1 MFSRQKSGDNFIL
14 NKYNNT
20 HEQSSA
26 LYTFHKPYQSQVTSD
41 SMLGSSNMQQINKQ
55 QPQLNQQMQQNNRK
69 SYNAIS
75 AQSADYASQQ
85 SLGSKQVIQ
94 KSQNELLEQDVN
106 ISDIPS
112 QGAPSLIDFNIL
124 QRNGG
129 EDHKTKSINILTV
142 GSELSQNQIGNQNVM
157 NSSNSITNQST
168 SQSKQIQQQNQ
179 AQKKV
184 KSNIFA
190 KQFEQQHLQYQQ
202 QQQLASQYNSQSS
215 SSNIQNKQQIQQNQQ
230 SNQSIVP
237 PNINLNAKVNKNSLN
252 NVIGLGQKT
261 STTSTPQ
268 NISSGLAKSDKSLNQ
283 PLQNSTFK
291 SMKRDVSPIKNAPYQ
306 LNNNIEDN
314 QKIAYISSSIANP
327 SLLVQSGQSTSSNQK
342 AQIQKQN
349 SFSEQ
354 FNKQPSNLIN
364 QILPAG
370 QTQSFIINGQYTN
383 APVLSNSTY
392 NGVQLQYAPSISTSC
407 SNLSKSQKTQST
419 YDQYLV
425 KHNDSKPQSKNS
437 IENIGGLN
445 NNSNQQN
452 KPNKYGIQQG
462 KKSSYTSFSIN
473 GGNTNSQDFNNAQ
486 QLYFQEKSPSQ
497 TANNNGNTQIK
508 ANGHRRQNSYSHKS
522 SNVAT
527 ENDEQIEDYNVQSHQ
542 NLNLSVGVKNEQQ
555 RSIVNFQE
563 EIQNQ
568 FGNLNNNISSSSQNA
583 DSIAQR
589 MSSSSQSTVQKQF
602 SNSREQQSKKEH
614 FGFNN
619 KISFYNNNSS
629 NLQKQKGQ
637 NSSYGIKESI
647 DIYKQNA
654 NNATQ
659 VKSKNTQSTIQ
670 SNHSM
675 SKSLY
680 DKNQFSNGKFEWR
693 HKTEQNDEDNDQLAA
708 QTYAIISGQSST
720 NKIVDEISKDQQ
732 NNMEQ
737 QQIQHHHQQQQ
748 QQQQQQY
755 QQNSHQNLQINQ
767 NSLNTSKN
775 QQQQNKLNGF
785 QSQHQQSFD
794 KQFLKKN
801 FTNYV
806 LNQNLSNNQ
815 KQQFNQQCPEQLVNL
830 NSNQF
835 SSKSAMPS
843 PGSNNIVQRMQK
855 NIFFTKQNSIND
867 ESINTSENQMK
878 NSLDSITI
886 QQGKTLEKPS
896 LFKENFQNNFQNK
909 TKTEES
915 NSKVE
920 SQLSQKNSSFN
931 SKKPLSF
938 VLSYDSQLISNNYY
952 YNQASPANNT
962 QIQMGFEQKL
972 EMSNPVNK
980 NISNYLTSTEEKQ
993 ESKPINNQQQQQLSQ
1008 INQQSKEK
1016 YSQQSP
1022 QQLSGAQD
1030 QEQIKSLYYNLQN
1043 QNNQFILNQQIDQ
1056 GKQQQGLSSLND
1068 LQINKSIKLND
1079 QQQLTQS
1086 LNINT
1091 EYTQIQNQIEHT
1103 SIKEAKQQNFEEQNR
1118 ISQSQQKNQMN
1129 KLNNSSK
1136 IQNKVQSVSEDS
1148 QEQNSFQQRKKS
1160 QSNLL
1165 NIPLSSLDQQ
1175 DNKEEDT
1182 NNGLYS
1188 SAEQFKMRNKIHEKA
1203 INRVNITLKQ
1213 SKKRNKSNNSKNLE
1227 DSQDDSGSDGSMSEL
1242 NTSKSRAPIGTLTQ
1256 SNPITPSNYNK
1267 QNRHGSMDNL
1277 DSYSNSV
1284 QNNSNQYNAYVQS
1297 DLQKGQRSEDLKQEQ
1312 LADNS
1317 QRNFHYKT
1325 PSDTSTFIKQLYQ
1338 DEAYR
1343 KKSPSKTSAQYC
1355 KNITKNQYHL
1365 NQNNQSLS
1373 KKQDKS
1379 QSSFNGSKTSIQG
1392 SIQCSANEDTKII
1405 NGSASLNNQDQNKQ
1419 ANKNFIQ
1426 VTQDKQIDIEDP
1438 MVQKEFS
1445 QIVRNLLRL
1454 KNDTTKLHSLLNK
1467 NEVKS
1472 MNSSLNANL
1481 TQKTYN
1487 KPGNITT
1494 SNSQQQHQQQNKHDQ
1509 LFEKL
1514 YQEIVNKFDLKEASN
1529 NLNNSHNNLN
1539 GNASNSTSQYSSS
1552 MLNSHHQ
1559 STSSQTYQ
1567 SKQF

>member
-14 NKYNNT
+14 NKYSNNY
-20 HEQSSA
+20 EQSSA

-41 SMLGSSNMQQINKQ
+41 SLLGSSNIQQINKQ
-55 QPQLNQQMQQNNRK
+55 QPQLNQQMHQNNRK
-69 SYNAIS
+69 SYNAAS
-75 AQSADYASQQ
+75 AQSVDYNSQQ
-85 SLGSKQVIQ
+85 SLGSKLVIE
-94 KSQNELLEQDVN
+94 KSQNELGEQEVN

-129 EDHKTKSINILTV
+129 EDSRTKSIQIFTA
-142 GSELSQNQIGNQNVM
+142 GSEFSQNQIGNLNGV
-157 NSSNSITNQST
+157 NSSNSITNQNN

-190 KQFEQQHLQYQQ
+190 KQFEQQHQQYQQ
-202 QQQLASQYNSQSS
+202 QLQTQYSQQSS
-215 SSNIQNKQQIQQNQQ
+215 ASNTQSKLQIQQNQQ
-230 SNQSIVP
+230 GNQSLVP
-237 PNINLNAKVNKNSLN
+237 PNINLNSKANKNSLN
-252 NVIGLGQKT
+252 NVVGLGQKT

-268 NISSGLAKSDKSLNQ
+268 NISSNLTKPDKNFNQ
-283 PLQNSTFK
+283 SIQNSAFK
-291 SMKRDVSPIKNAPYQ
+291 QMKRDVSPIKNAPYQ
-306 LNNNIEDN
+306 LNNNLEDSHKN
-314 QKIAYISSSIANP
+314 AQTSNSVTNP
-327 SLLVQSGQSTSSNQK
+327 QLLVQSATQSTNIQK
-342 AQIQKQN
+342 AHIQKQN

-354 FNKQPSNLIN
+354 FNKQPSNAIN

-370 QTQSFIINGQYTN
+370 QTQSFIINGQQTN
-383 APVLSNSTY
+383 TPILSNSTY
-392 NGVQLQYAPSISTSC
+392 NGVQLQYAPNISTSC
-407 SNLSKSQKTQST
+407 SNLSKSSKPQST

-425 KHNDSKPQSKNS
+425 KHNDTKIQNKNS
-437 IENIGGLN
+437 IENISGLN

-452 KPNKYGIQQG
+452 KSNKFGIQQG
-462 KKSSYTSFSIN
+462 KKSSYTSFNIN
-473 GGNTNSQDFNNAQ
+473 GGNANSQDFNNAQ

-497 TANNNGNTQIK
+497 IANNNGNTQTK
-508 ANGHRRQNSYSHKS
+508 SNGHRRQNSYSHKS
-522 SNVAT
+522 SNVVT
-527 ENDEQIEDYNVQSHQ
+527 ENDEQTEDYNVQFHQ

-555 RSIVNFQE
+555 RSNVNFQE

-568 FGNLNNNISSSSQNA
+568 FSNLSNNISSHSQNA
-583 DSIAQR
+583 DSLAQR
-589 MSSSSQSTVQKQF
+589 ISSSSSSQQTIQKQLN
-602 SNSREQQSKKEH
+602 NSREQQSKKEH
-614 FGFNN
+614 FGFNS

-629 NLQKQKGQ
+629 TVQKQKGQ

-647 DIYKQNA
+647 DIYKQNS
-654 NNATQ
+654 NSSTQ
-659 VKSKNTQSTIQ
+659 AKSKNSQSIQ
-670 SNHSM
+670 NNHSM
-675 SKSLY
+675 TKSLY
-680 DKNQFSNGKFEWR
+680 DKNQFSNGKFEYR
-693 HKTEQNDEDNDQLAA
+693 HKTEQNDDDNDLLAT
-708 QTYAIISGQSST
+708 QTYALISGQSSS

-732 NNMEQ
+732 NNIEQ
-737 QQIQHHHQQQQ
+737 QQQQMQQQQ
-748 QQQQQQY
+748 QQQSQY
-755 QQNSHQNLQINQ
+755 QQNSYQNVQQINQ

-775 QQQQNKLNGF
+775 QQQSKLNSF
-785 QSQHQQSFD
+785 SNSNQQSFD

-806 LNQNLSNNQ
+806 LNQNLSNNP
-815 KQQFNQQCPEQLVNL
+815 KQSYNQQCPEHLVNI

-886 QQGKTLEKPS
+886 QQSKTIEKPS
-896 LFKENFQNNFQNK
+896 LFKENFQNNFQQK
-909 TKTEES
+909 SEEP
-915 NSKVE
+915 SKLA
-920 SQLSQKNSSFN
+920 SQSTQKNSSFN

-972 EMSNPVNK
+972 EMSNPANK
-980 NISNYLTSTEEKQ
+980 NISNPLTSSEDKSDIKSSTTQQQQSLGQINLQNKEKQ
-993 ESKPINNQQQQQLSQ
+993 SQQIQQLSQ
-1008 INQQSKEK
+1008 GVED
-1016 YSQQSP
+1016 
-1022 QQLSGAQD
+1022 QD
-1030 QEQIKSLYYNLQN
+1030 QIKSLYYNLQN
-1043 QNNQFILNQQIDQ
+1043 QNTQQNLHQQTDQ
-1056 GKQQQGLSSLND
+1056 GKQSSGVNSFID
-1068 LQINKSIKLND
+1068 LQINKGNKQND

-1086 LNINT
+1086 LNINN
-1091 EYTQIQNQIEHT
+1091 EYTHISNQIEQPQIREVK
-1103 SIKEAKQQNFEEQNR
+1103 SQILDEQNR
-1118 ISQSQQKNQMN
+1118 ASQSQQKNQVN
-1129 KLNNSSK
+1129 KYNNSSN
-1136 IQNKVQSVSEDS
+1136 IQNKVLSITEDT
-1148 QEQNSFQQRKKS
+1148 QDQNISQQRKKS
-1160 QSNLL
+1160 QNNLL
-1165 NIPLSSLDQQ
+1165 KISLNSADQQ
-1175 DNKEEDT
+1175 DIKEEDNT
-1182 NNGLYS
+1182 INGLHNF
-1188 SAEQFKMRNKIHEKA
+1188 AEQFKMRSKIHEKA

-1213 SKKRNKSNNSKNLE
+1213 SKKRNKSNSKNLE
-1227 DSQDDSGSDGSMSEL
+1227 DSQDDSGSDGSMNEL

-1256 SNPITPSNYNK
+1256 SNPITPSNYMK

-1277 DSYSNSV
+1277 DSYSNNV
-1284 QNNSNQYNAYVQS
+1284 QYNTNQYSASVSN
-1297 DLQKGQRSEDLKQEQ
+1297 DLQKVLKFEDQKQDQ
-1312 LADNS
+1312 FTDIYQKNY
-1317 QRNFHYKT
+1317 HYKT
-1325 PSDTSTFIKQLYQ
+1325 PSDATTFIKQLYQ
-1338 DEAYR
+1338 DDAYR
-1343 KKSPSKTSAQYC
+1343 RKSPSKTSAQYC
-1355 KNITKNQYHL
+1355 KNFAKNQYHL
-1365 NQNNQSLS
+1365 NQNSQSSS

-1392 SIQCSANEDTKII
+1392 QILSSTNEETKNI
-1405 NGSASLNNQDQNKQ
+1405 NGSASLNYQEQNKQ

-1481 TQKTYN
+1481 TQKAHN
-1487 KPGNITT
+1487 KPGNMTT
-1494 SNSQQQHQQQNKHDQ
+1494 SNSQQHQQQQQNKHDQ

-1514 YQEIVNKFDLKEASN
+1514 YQEIVNKFDSKESSN
-1529 NLNNSHNNLN
+1529 HLNNSNTNLN
-1539 GNASNSTSQYSSS
+1539 GSASNNSTSQYNSS
-1552 MLNSHHQ
+1552 MLSSHHQ